1 MSGNPLRTLVMLL
14 IAATL
19 AAPAIPQNPAEDM
32 TAAMQGQLAAEV
44 LEGCNTELVQHCAD
58 VTPGETPPITPSAG
72 TAGPSTC
79 VGSIR
84 SI

>member
-1 MSGNPLRTLVMLL
+1 MSGNTTRTLGMLL

-19 AAPAIPQNPAEDM
+19 AAPAIAQTPAEDM

-58 VTPGETPPITPSAG
+58 VNS
-72 TAGPSTC
+72 
-79 VGSIR
+79 R
-84 SI
+84 